1 MDKKLKISELISTDI
16 RSRANAEIIRAEL
29 DGVKDDVILDFAG
42 VTFVSRSFTD
52 ELYNV
57 MCEHKNIKLDNT
69 SDFVKS
75 MIDTVTQGRN
85 TKRTFNEE
93 KSEIKEFDD
102 MNSLS
107 LFLATI

>member
-29 DGVKDDVILDFAG
+29 DGVKGNVILDFAG

-57 MCEHKNIKLDNT
+57 MCEYGNIKLDNT

-75 MIDTVTQGRN
+75 MIDTVTLGRK
-85 TKRTFNEE
+85 TKRTFSEE

-102 MNSLS
+102 MKSLS